1 MKNKFLALLEAFAE
15 HSYWQSYSDMLAA
28 LLLSV
33 SLLPAQALAAS
44 DPDPVEPPVITE
56 PEEPGDPE
64 NPIVPYSAPSH
75 EDPGLPE
82 TDH

>member
-1 MKNKFLALLEAFAE
+1 MKNKLLAL
-15 HSYWQSYSDMLAA
+15 LAA

-44 DPDPVEPPVITE
+44 GPDPVEPPVITE

-64 NPIVPYSAPSH
+64 NPIVPYSAP
-75 EDPGLPE
+75 LPE
-82 TDH
+82 EPGFPDRDH

>member
-1 MKNKFLALLEAFAE
+1 MKNKLLAL
-15 HSYWQSYSDMLAA
+15 LAA

-44 DPDPVEPPVITE
+44 DPDPVEPPVITD

-64 NPIVPYSAPSH
+64 NPIVPYSAP
-75 EDPGLPE
+75 LPE
-82 TDH
+82 EPGFPDRDH

>member
-1 MKNKFLALLEAFAE
+1 MKNKFLAL
-15 HSYWQSYSDMLAA
+15 LAA

-44 DPDPVEPPVITE
+44 DP
-56 PEEPGDPE
+56 
-64 NPIVPYSAPSH
+64 
-75 EDPGLPE
+75 GLPE

>member
-1 MKNKFLALLEAFAE
+1 MKNKLLAL
-15 HSYWQSYSDMLAA
+15 LAA

-75 EDPGLPE
+75 EEPGTPDR
-82 TDH
+82 DH

>member
-1 MKNKFLALLEAFAE
+1 MKNKFLAL
-15 HSYWQSYSDMLAA
+15 LAA

-64 NPIVPYSAPSH
+64 NPIVPYSAP
-75 EDPGLPE
+75 LPE
-82 TDH
+82 EPGTPDTDH

>member
-1 MKNKFLALLEAFAE
+1 MKNKLLAL
-15 HSYWQSYSDMLAA
+15 LAA

-64 NPIVPYSAPSH
+64 NPIVPYSAP
-75 EDPGLPE
+75 LPE
-82 TDH
+82 EPGFPDTEH